1 MSNNQQMLLTLL
13 FAFPCH
19 DPVVTMAS
27 PSQSSSSHQQSSLPR
42 LLQVTAGGNIRGD
55 LLIGVPVS
63 FLLPTIGFNTAY
75 KKIRKRRTRMDNEI
89 EHDNGKDPLMSRL
102 DFLFEVLDIDNV
114 DCQQRVI
121 CEAVNN
127 QEKFSPLS
135 DLLISI
141 FRKSRSKMM
150 ESNPDSSLRWDHY
163 FYSSY
168 IGQNSKEENICFKKF
183 PNCAF
188 NTSQLVN
195 IPVIHLWQLASK
207 YLSIRIEDN

>member
-1 MSNNQQMLLTLL
+1 MSNNQPILLTLL
-13 FAFPCH
+13 FAFPRH

-27 PSQSSSSHQQSSLPR
+27 HQQSSQPR

-55 LLIGVPVS
+55 LLIGIPVS

-89 EHDNGKDPLMSRL
+89 EEDNGKDPLLSRL
-102 DFLFEVLDIDNV
+102 DFLFDVLDIDDV
-114 DCQQRVI
+114 DCQQKVI
-121 CEAVNN
+121 CEVVRN
-127 QEKFSPLS
+127 QEKLSPLS

-141 FRKSRSKMM
+141 FRKSRNNMI
-150 ESNPDSSLRWDHY
+150 ERNPDGSLRWDQY

-168 IGQNSKEENICFKKF
+168 IGQNSKDENICLKKF

-207 YLSIRIEDN
+207 YLSIRIDDN

>member
-1 MSNNQQMLLTLL
+1 MSNNQQILLTLL

-27 PSQSSSSHQQSSLPR
+27 PSQSSSSHQQSSLPH

-121 CEAVNN
+121 CEAVKN

-135 DLLISI
+135 DLLIPFSGNQETRWWKAILTAHWDGITTFTLPTLVKIRKKKTFVLKNSQIVPSI
-141 FRKSRSKMM
+141 
-150 ESNPDSSLRWDHY
+150 
-163 FYSSY
+163 
-168 IGQNSKEENICFKKF
+168 Q
-183 PNCAF
+183 
-188 NTSQLVN
+188 VN
-195 IPVIHLWQLASK
+195 WST
-207 YLSIRIEDN
+207 YLSFICGSLPPNISPLE

>member
-1 MSNNQQMLLTLL
+1 MSNNQQILLTLL

-19 DPVVTMAS
+19 DPSVTMAS
-27 PSQSSSSHQQSSLPR
+27 PSQSSSSHHQSSLPR

-75 KKIRKRRTRMDNEI
+75 KKIRKRRPRMDNEI
-89 EHDNGKDPLMSRL
+89 EDDGEKDPLLARL
-102 DFLFEVLDIDNV
+102 DFLFDVLDIDDL
-114 DCQQRVI
+114 DCQQKVI
-121 CEAVNN
+121 CEVVSN

-135 DLLISI
+135 DLLISL
-141 FRKSRSKMM
+141 FRKTRNKMM
-150 ESNPDSSLRWDHY
+150 ASSPDSSFRWDHY

-168 IGQNSKEENICFKKF
+168 IGQNSKDKNVCLKNFQ
-183 PNCAF
+183 NCAF

-207 YLSIRIEDN
+207 YLSIRIDDN